1 MKKKVPGHQ
10 LQRNN
15 RWMYK
20 FGFLVMAAVFVFFMF
35 KLQMQF
41 RAQLTSNHANLIKSL
56 SSKPKLA
63 FLFLARNRLPLDFMW
78 QQFFKEAEEPNFS
91 IYIHS
96 RPGFVYNEITTVCT
110 FCYGRQ
116 LSDSIQVLW
125 GEASMIEA
133 ERILLRKAL
142 EDPANQRFILV
153 SDSCVPLYNFSYTYN
168 YVMSSS
174 KSFVDSFVDPKSSR
188 YNPKMAPTIR
198 KDKWRKGSQWVTLI
212 RKHAEVMVSDK
223 TIFPVFRKHCKRRP
237 LLPEHLRKQAQPRV
251 VQKEHDCIPD
261 EHYVQTLLAMRGL
274 EEELER
280 RTLTYTLWNQS
291 TNKIDMQGW
300 HPVTFKHADVG
311 ARLIKNI
318 KGIDHVYYGTEFRT
332 EWCRSNGKSLPCF
345 LFARKFSRSAAMKLL
360 NLVKLENDTMQ
371 FSGSKLEP
379 VSLAKVN
386 FTSLESSLLP
396 GN

>member
-1 MKKKVPGHQ
+1 MKKKAPGNQ
-10 LQRNN
+10 LQRHH

-20 FGFLVMAAVFVFFMF
+20 FGFLFMAVVFVFFMF
-35 KLQMQF
+35 KLQAQF
-41 RAQLTSNHANLIKSL
+41 ASHLTSNQAHVIKSL
-56 SSKPKLA
+56 SIKPKLG

-78 QQFFKEAEEPNFS
+78 QQFFKDAEEHSFS

-125 GEASMIEA
+125 GESSMIEA

-153 SDSCVPLYNFSYTYN
+153 SDSCVPLYNFSYTYD
-168 YVMSSS
+168 YVMASS
-174 KSFVDSFVDPKSSR
+174 KSFVDSFLDPKGSR
-188 YNPKMAPTIR
+188 YNPKMAPTIQ

-212 RKHAEVMVSDK
+212 RKHAEVMVADNK
-223 TIFPVFRKHCKRRP
+223 IFPVFKQHCKRRP
-237 LLPEHLRKQAQPRV
+237 LLPEHLRKQAQPKV

-280 RTLTYTLWNQS
+280 RTITYTLWNQS
-291 TNKIDMQGW
+291 TSKLDMKGW
-300 HPVTFKHADVG
+300 HPVTFKPADVD

-318 KGIDHVYYGTEFRT
+318 KGTDHVYYETEFRT
-332 EWCRSNGKSLPCF
+332 EWCSSNGKPLPCF
-345 LFARKFSRSAAMKLL
+345 LFARKFSRGAAMQLL
-360 NLVKLENDTMQ
+360 NLVKSENDAMR
-371 FSGSKLEP
+371 FPGSKLEP

-386 FTSLESSLLP
+386 ITSSESSLLP